1 MLFLPIV
8 GRLIGAVDVRILI
21 TIGLLICSGALY
33 HLSGFSLDADYDAF
47 MWARVYQTIGLA
59 FLFIPINT
67 VAFVGLPRAKSSLAS
82 AIINLSRNIGGS
94 FGIALV
100 TTMLAR
106 ESQRHQ
112 NYLIEHVAPHNPI
125 ANERIDH
132 LCTLFEQMGHDSLEA
147 LRMAEAM
154 VYRTLQDHAAMLA
167 YLDDFRLLALIFFA
181 LIPFVF
187 LLRKS
192 ANGGPPAP
200 AH

>member
-1 MLFLPIV
+1 
-8 GRLIGAVDVRILI
+8 
-21 TIGLLICSGALY
+21 
-33 HLSGFSLDADYDAF
+33 
-47 MWARVYQTIGLA
+47 
-59 FLFIPINT
+59 
-67 VAFVGLPRAKSSLAS
+67 
-82 AIINLSRNIGGS
+82 
-94 FGIALV
+94 
-100 TTMLAR
+100 MLAR

-112 NYLIEHVAPHNPI
+112 NYLIEHVTPLNPI

-132 LCTLFEQMGHDSLEA
+132 LRTLFEQMGHDSLEA